1 MTPGSEDV
9 EGEAREVA
17 GEGVV
22 WLLGGCGKN
31 LSCSTEHLIA
41 GLIPR

>member
-1 MTPGSEDV
+1 MIPGSEDV
-9 EGEAREVA
+9 EGEGREVA

-22 WLLGGCGKN
+22 WFLGGCGKS
-31 LSCSTEHLIA
+31 LSCSTEHFIA